1 MIDTSLVKEIE
12 VAITTIGFPIFMCW
26 LMWKKITESDAK
38 QSELLA
44 TLTSAINELTVYI
57 KERSKHNE

>member
-1 MIDTSLVKEIE
+1 MDANMIKEIE
-12 VAITTIGFPIFMCW
+12 IAVTTIGFPIFMCW

-44 TLTSAINELTVYI
+44 NLINAINELTVYI
-57 KERSKHNE
+57 KERSKDE

>member
-1 MIDTSLVKEIE
+1 MIDTSIVKEIE
-12 VAITTIGFPIFMCW
+12 IAITTIGFPIFMCW

-44 TLTSAINELTVYI
+44 TLTNAIHELTLYI
-57 KERSKHNE
+57 KGRRTDDE

>member
-1 MIDTSLVKEIE
+1 MIDTSLIKEIE
-12 VAITTIGFPIFMCW
+12 IAITTIGFPIFMCW

-44 TLTSAINELTVYI
+44 TLTSAINELTLYI

>member
-1 MIDTSLVKEIE
+1 MIDTAVIKEIE
-12 VAITTIGFPIFMCW
+12 IGVTTIGFPIFMCW

-57 KERSKHNE
+57 KGKEKN

>member
-1 MIDTSLVKEIE
+1 MIDATVIKEIE
-12 VAITTIGFPIFMCW
+12 IGVTTIGFPIFMCW

-44 TLTSAINELTVYI
+44 TLTSAINELTIYI
-57 KERSKHNE
+57 KRKEKNDE

>member
-1 MIDTSLVKEIE
+1 MDTNVIKEIE

-38 QSELLA
+38 QSELLCN
-44 TLTSAINELTVYI
+44 LTKAIEELSIYI
-57 KERSKHNE
+57 KGRKTDNE

>member
-1 MIDTSLVKEIE
+1 MDLKEIE
-12 VAITTIGFPIFMCW
+12 VFITTIGFPILMVF

-44 TLTSAINELTVYI
+44 QLTRAIENLTIYI
-57 KERSKHNE
+57 KEGKKE

>member
-1 MIDTSLVKEIE
+1 MIDTNLIKEIE
-12 VAITTIGFPIFMCW
+12 IAITTIGFPIFMCW

-57 KERSKHNE
+57 KGKEKN

>member
-1 MIDTSLVKEIE
+1 MDIDVIKEIE
-12 VAITTIGFPIFMCW
+12 VAVTTIGFPIFMCW

-44 TLTSAINELTVYI
+44 QLTSARHELTLYI
-57 KERSKHNE
+57 KGGRIDDD

>member
-1 MIDTSLVKEIE
+1 MIDTTLVKEIE
-12 VAITTIGFPIFMCW
+12 IAITTIGFPIFMCW

-57 KERSKHNE
+57 KGKEKN

>member
-1 MIDTSLVKEIE
+1 MDIDVIKEIE
-12 VAITTIGFPIFMCW
+12 VAVTTIGFPIFMCW

-44 TLTSAINELTVYI
+44 QLTNAIHELTLYI
-57 KERSKHNE
+57 KERRTDND

>member
-1 MIDTSLVKEIE
+1 MIDTNLIKEIE
-12 VAITTIGFPIFMCW
+12 IAITTIGFPIFMCW

-57 KERSKHNE
+57 KERSKNNG

>member
-12 VAITTIGFPIFMCW
+12 IAITTIGFPIFMCW

-38 QSELLA
+38 QSELLCN
-44 TLTSAINELTVYI
+44 LTKAIEELSIYI
-57 KERSKHNE
+57 KGRRTDDE

>member
-1 MIDTSLVKEIE
+1 MDTNVIKEIE
-12 VAITTIGFPIFMCW
+12 VAVTTIGFPIFMCW

-44 TLTSAINELTVYI
+44 QLTSAIHELTLYI
-57 KERSKHNE
+57 KGRRTDDD

>member
-1 MIDTSLVKEIE
+1 MDIDVIKEIE
-12 VAITTIGFPIFMCW
+12 VAVTTIGFPIFMCW

-44 TLTSAINELTVYI
+44 QLTSAIHELTLYI
-57 KERSKHNE
+57 KGGRSDDD

>member
-1 MIDTSLVKEIE
+1 MIDTALVKEIE
-12 VAITTIGFPIFMCW
+12 IAITTIGFPIFMCW

-57 KERSKHNE
+57 KERSKNNG